1 MRTMARRGSGTRARV
16 ASAFTLTVAIALVA
30 MFLMSQS
37 AQAATGP
44 KAVKGYV
51 RDVDGNFIN
60 DIPITVN
67 IRRASDNTVRATLTD
82 TSKYVEV
89 DGEDWNGYYGVT
101 FGPSDWDIGDTI
113 EVIATHGAN
122 QESNSTV
129 ATVIPFQWVNVTFP
143 YAIPEFGSI
152 VGFLVAGG
160 LIAAVAVVFLVVKK
174 KK

>member
-1 MRTMARRGSGTRARV
+1 MRKMAIGGNSTRAR
-16 ASAFTLTVAIALVA
+16 AAFALSFAVAIALVA
-30 MFLMSQS
+30 MFVMSQS
-37 AQAATGP
+37 VQAATGP

-101 FGPSDWDIGDTI
+101 FGPSDWDVGDTI
-113 EVIATHGAN
+113 EVIATHSS

-129 ATVIPFQWVNVTFP
+129 ATIVPFQWVNVTFP

-152 VGFLVAGG
+152 IGFAVAGG
-160 LIAAVAVVFLVVKK
+160 LIAAVAVVFLAVKK

>member
-1 MRTMARRGSGTRARV
+1 MRMMARGGNGTRAR
-16 ASAFTLTVAIALVA
+16 AAYALTLAVTVALVA
-30 MFLMSQS
+30 MFLLSQS
-37 AQAATGP
+37 VEAATGP
-44 KAVKGYV
+44 KQVRGYV
-51 RDVDGNFIN
+51 RDVDGRFI
-60 DIPITVN
+60 DEIPITIN

-82 TSKYVEV
+82 TSDV
-89 DGEDWNGYYGVT
+89 GGYYSQT

-113 EVIATHGAN
+113 EVIATNGGD
-122 QESNSTV
+122 QESNTTL
-129 ATVIPFQWVNVTFP
+129 ATALPMQWCNVTFP

>member
-16 ASAFTLTVAIALVA
+16 AFAFTLTIAIALVA
-30 MFLMSQS
+30 MFVLSQS
-37 AQAATGP
+37 VQAASGP
-44 KAVKGYV
+44 KQVRGYV
-51 RDVDGNFIN
+51 RDVDGLLIN
-60 DIPITVN
+60 DIPITIN

-82 TSKYVEV
+82 TSGAL
-89 DGEDWNGYYGVT
+89 GEDGYFSQT
-101 FGPSDWDIGDTI
+101 FVYSDWDIGDTI

-129 ATVIPFQWVNVTFP
+129 ATVWPYQWCNVTFP

-152 VGFLVAGG
+152 VGFLIAGG